1 MTAEIFSS
9 KNGTLCISKE
19 TVVAYAVNKIS
30 EDAVFFFFFFFFI
43 NCKMAGLERKQS
55 VVTRT
60 NLYAYSFN

>member
-19 TVVAYAVNKIS
+19 TVVAYAVNAVS
-30 EDAVFFFFFFFFI
+30 EDAVFFFFFFI
-43 NCKMAGLERKQS
+43 NCKMAGLESKQS
-55 VVTRT
+55 VVTQT

>member
-19 TVVAYAVNKIS
+19 TVVAYAVNAIS
-30 EDAVFFFFFFFFI
+30 EDAVFFFFFFFYF
-43 NCKMAGLERKQS
+43 KMGGLESKQS
-55 VVTRT
+55 VVTQT